1 MKEDKRLVLDM
12 SALNE
17 MLEKQEVNSIVWVSA
32 DGQISDSMTK
42 RGVSPKTLQNVLCS
56 GRMCD
61 IQ

>member
-12 SALNE
+12 CALKE
-17 MLEKQEVNSIVWVSA
+17 MLEKEEVNSIVWVSA

-42 RGVSPKTLQNVLCS
+42 RGASPKTLQDVLCL

-61 IQ
+61 IR